1 MYPPLNR
8 MHYKNNIM
16 RTKAHQIAHDP
27 EALREDIF
35 VYKQILKQK
44 KKMNE
49 ELRQRHEELERE
61 NIRYEDFIQ
70 NNDVCWPANEK
81 NDSKLLTSLRKKEKQ
96 LLEQLK
102 HKQMEY
108 DDAIRSVKNTRLK
121 EMDFEIEALEEE
133 SKRLSAILADMMQEP
148 KG

>member
-1 MYPPLNR
+1 

-70 NNDVCWPANEK
+70 NNDACWAANEK
-81 NDSKLLTSLRKKEKQ
+81 NESKLLTSLRKKEKQ